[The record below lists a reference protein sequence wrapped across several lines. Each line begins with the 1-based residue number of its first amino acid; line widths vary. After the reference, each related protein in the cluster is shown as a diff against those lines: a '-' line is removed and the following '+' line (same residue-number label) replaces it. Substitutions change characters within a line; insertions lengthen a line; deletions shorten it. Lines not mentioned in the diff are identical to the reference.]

1 MIHNDL
7 YNLAKKLFPICR
19 SITGQ
24 GVRDTLKIL
33 NEVCELQIKEVS
45 SGYKAF
51 DWVIPQEWEIS
62 DAYIIDPNGVK
73 IVDFKKNN
81 LHVVGYSIPIDIEL
95 SLEEL
100 KKHLYYIED
109 LPDAI
114 PYITS
119 YYKENWGFCISYNQW
134 KNLKNGIY
142 KIKINSRHFN
152 GKLNYGELIIKG
164 KSNKEVLISTYI
176 CHPSMANNELSGPV
190 VSIYLAKWL
199 KDINPY
205 YTYRFIYIP
214 ETIGS
219 IVYLSKN
226 LNDLK
231 KNVICGFNLTC
242 IGDNYNYSFLN
253 TRYGDTLT
261 DKLIE
266 NVFSKRLKVFN
277 KYSYIERGSDE
288 RQFCSPG
295 IDLPIVTIMR
305 SKFGEYKEYH
315 TSLDDLNFISEEGL
329 DGGYKIVKECI
340 SVLEEN
346 KKFITKFLCEPQLSK
361 RNLYPDI
368 STLKTRESVK
378 TLMNIIAYSDGK
390 NDLIDLSNLLNIPAV
405 DLIADIK
412 LLEKNKI
419 IQNIN
424 ERI

>member
-1 MIHNDL
+1 LIHNDL

-190 VSIYLAKWL
+190 VSIYLARWL

-329 DGGYKIVKECI
+329 EGGYKIVKECI

>member
-190 VSIYLAKWL
+190 VSIYLARWL

-329 DGGYKIVKECI
+329 EGGYKIVKECI